1 MKQAKTRRGAE
12 TKDRILTTA
21 AELIH
26 ERGVT
31 GSSIDDILAAS
42 GTGKSQFYL
51 YFESKDALLREVLG
65 HNLAVVLSAQEALL
79 ERLSTWRGIKAWLD
93 ALADMHE
100 SRGLFGGCRIGSLAA
115 EMTERDEELRLAIA
129 EAFSRWE
136 SFLAAGLETM
146 RDRGALLPG
155 ADPQALAETTMA
167 SIQGGYLLSTTKK
180 DIRPMRNAL
189 AAAYSYLRSFR
200 ASSEAKDRS

>member
-12 TKDRILTTA
+12 TRDRILTTA

-31 GSSIDDILAAS
+31 ATSIDDILAAS

-51 YFESKDALLREVLG
+51 YFKSKDELVRDVLG
-65 HNLAVVLSAQEALL
+65 HNLEVTLSAQEALL
-79 ERLSTWRGIKAWLD
+79 EGLSTWKGIKCWLD
-93 ALADMHE
+93 TLADMHE
-100 SRGLFGGCRIGSLAA
+100 RQGLFGGCRIGSLAA
-115 EMTERDEELRLAIA
+115 EMVERDEELRLAMA

-136 SFLAAGLETM
+136 SYLAAGLETM
-146 RDRGALLPG
+146 RARGTLLAA
-155 ADPQALAETTMA
+155 ADPRALAETTMA

-189 AAAYSYLRSFR
+189 AAAYSHLRSFQAPFAGKMR
-200 ASSEAKDRS
+200 